1 MEFDLV
7 VKNATIVTAAE
18 VLPPGLSIGTKSGKI
33 VCIGLDLPT
42 GPETKV
48 IDAEGAFVTPG
59 GVDSHVHLAQDNA
72 PTGDGWLTGSR
83 SALAGGNTTI
93 IAFASQKRTDESL
106 YPVLEEYHR
115 RSREQSYCDYGFHF
129 ILTKPNEKILQ
140 EELPA
145 MVEKEGITSVKLYM
159 TYPAM
164 KLGDGDLLEVMM
176 RTREL
181 GMTTMIH
188 AENSDMIDMYA
199 SKPSHLRNL
208 MLNSLG

>member
-1 MEFDLV
+1 MEFDLI
-7 VKNATIVTAAE
+7 VKNAMIVTAAE
-18 VLPPGLSIGTKSGKI
+18 ILPPGLCIGVKDGKI
-33 VCIGLDLPT
+33 SCIGQSLPVGEKT
-42 GPETKV
+42 QV

-59 GVDSHVHLAQDNA
+59 GVDSHVHLAQDNS
-72 PTGDGWLTGSR
+72 PTGDGWVTGSR

-115 RSREQSYCDYGFHF
+115 RSSDQSYCDYGFHF
-129 ILTKPNEKILQ
+129 ILTKPSEKILQ

-145 MVEKEGITSVKLYM
+145 MIDKEGITSVKLYM

-181 GMTTMIH
+181 GMTTMVH

-199 SKPSHLRNL
+199 SVHPLDHRSSYLHT
-208 MLNSLG
+208 